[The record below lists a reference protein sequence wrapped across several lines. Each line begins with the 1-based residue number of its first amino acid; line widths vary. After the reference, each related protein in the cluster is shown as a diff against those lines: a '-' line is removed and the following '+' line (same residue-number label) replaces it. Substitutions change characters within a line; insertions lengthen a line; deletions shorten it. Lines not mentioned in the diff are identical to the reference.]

1 VRGGLASGRTHKFR
15 DTMAEA
21 AQIVGKAAP
30 DFEIEFES
38 GEKKMLSTIIAEGKP
53 VVLDFT
59 ANF

>member
-1 VRGGLASGRTHKFR
+1 
-15 DTMAEA
+15 MAEL
-21 AQIVGKAAP
+21 VGKAAP

-38 GEKKMLSTIIAEGKP
+38 GDKKMLSAIMQEGKP